1 MLKPRNIS
9 LDTASV
15 QKHQSIR
22 KKNMFL
28 KCNVRI
34 NRDWEEIANTL
45 QRVCETCCT
54 KIKIQSIIII
64 HALIESNELEWGN
77 KHQMHF
83 IVFLNPQKLL
93 TSGHDFHKRCNLKVI
108 HFLAKM
114 VFVCLIFNR
123 LFIKKSYNTD
133 EL

>member
-1 MLKPRNIS
+1 
-9 LDTASV
+9 
-15 QKHQSIR
+15 
-22 KKNMFL
+22 MFL

-77 KHQMHF
+77 K
-83 IVFLNPQKLL
+83 ISDALYRFLNPQKLL

-108 HFLAKM
+108 YFLAKNG
-114 VFVCLIFNR
+114 FCLFN
-123 LFIKKSYNTD
+123 FYPVVMTKKSYNTD
-133 EL
+133 ELYFILILS